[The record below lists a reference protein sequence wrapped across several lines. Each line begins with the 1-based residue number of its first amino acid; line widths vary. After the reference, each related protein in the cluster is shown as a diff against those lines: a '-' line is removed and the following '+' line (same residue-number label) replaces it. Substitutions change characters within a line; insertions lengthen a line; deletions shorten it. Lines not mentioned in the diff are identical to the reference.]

1 MGEYISNRTRASCER
16 ELSRL
21 REREKKRGARE
32 CGHHIELPLPEKV
45 KRLLDASFAKVFDVV
60 FVHGGAVTV
69 GKTERIREGFEVL
82 DYAVGRRGRRR
93 DVKRLRKSSR
103 RANRALT
110 ALTAAEG
117 ITLGAFGIGVP
128 DAAIFTAVLL
138 RGVFRTALRF
148 GVDTDDA
155 GERYLLLCM
164 MEASLLD
171 GGAFAD
177 ADRKIDEMLTSPHT
191 PTERETREQSR
202 RTAHALSD
210 AMMTMKFV
218 QGIPIAGIAGGMHDP
233 VCYGRVVGYVEEKL
247 YKRYLLAHTDG

>member
-1 MGEYISNRTRASCER
+1 M
-16 ELSRL
+16 
-21 REREKKRGARE
+21 
-32 CGHHIELPLPEKV
+32 
-45 KRLLDASFAKVFDVV
+45 
-60 FVHGGAVTV
+60 
-69 GKTERIREGFEVL
+69 L
-82 DYAVGRRGRRR
+82 DYAVERRGQRR

-117 ITLGAFGIGVP
+117 ITLGALGIGVP
-128 DAAIFTAVLL
+128 DAAIFTTVLL

-171 GGAFAD
+171 GGVFAD
-177 ADRKIDEMLTSPHT
+177 ADRKIDEMLTSPHA

-233 VCYGRVVGYVEEKL
+233 VCYRRVVGYVEEKL
-247 YKRYLLAHTDG
+247 YKRYLLAHTSE